1 MGTKKGMSEEGLK
14 PRAEPSETG
23 KSFAM
28 PALPRYDRYQL
39 SAQEFLRY
47 ALTGIGCAA
56 VFTSLFFQNA
66 LVFFVLSPIGAFY
79 PFLIRKKLAKKQLE
93 KLLLQWKEAIIS
105 ISVSLSAGYS
115 VENAFAQT
123 WKDLRQRFGE
133 DQAISREFGYM
144 VHQIGMNVPIE
155 RALQDFADR
164 SGLDEV
170 RSFSDIFGISKRS
183 GADLVRI
190 ISETGEVIAS
200 RVEVKEE
207 IITMMTAV
215 RLEGK
220 IMNVVPL
227 GILAYINLSSPHFFY
242 PMYHTVAGRIVMAVS
257 LIAYLGICW
266 YSGKL
271 MDIEL

>member
-1 MGTKKGMSEEGLK
+1 
-14 PRAEPSETG
+14 
-23 KSFAM
+23 M
-28 PALPRYDRYQL
+28 PELPRYDRYRL
-39 SAQEFLRY
+39 SLREFLRY
-47 ALTGIGCAA
+47 AITGIGGAA
-56 VFTSLFFQNA
+56 LFALLFFRSTA
-66 LVFFVLSPIGAFY
+66 VFFVLAPLGALY
-79 PFLIRKKLAKKQLE
+79 PFLIRKNLVKKQLE
-93 KLLLQWKEAIIS
+93 QLLLQWKEAILS
-105 ISVSLSAGYS
+105 IGVSLSAGYS

-123 WKDLRQRFGE
+123 WKELCQRFGE
-133 DQAISREFGYM
+133 DQAISQEFGFM

-155 RALQDFADR
+155 RALQDFAER

-170 RSFSDIFGISKRS
+170 RSFSDIFGIAKRS

-242 PMYHTVAGRIVMAVS
+242 PMYHTAIGRIVMAAS

>member
-1 MGTKKGMSEEGLK
+1 
-14 PRAEPSETG
+14 
-23 KSFAM
+23 M
-28 PALPRYDRYQL
+28 PALPRYDRYRL
-39 SAQEFLRY
+39 TVREFLRY
-47 ALTGIGCAA
+47 AITGIGCTA
-56 VFTSLFFQNA
+56 VFSCLFFQNI
-66 LVFFVLSPIGAFY
+66 VFFFILAPIGSLY
-79 PFLIRKKLAKKQLE
+79 PFLMRKSLAKKQRE
-93 KLLLQWKEAIIS
+93 QLLLQWKEAIIS
-105 ISVSLSAGYS
+105 IGVSLSAGYS

-123 WKDLRQRFGE
+123 WKDLCQRFGE
-133 DQAISREFGYM
+133 NQPISREFGYM
-144 VHQIGMNVPIE
+144 VHQTGMNVPIE
-155 RALQDFADR
+155 KALDDFAGR

-170 RSFSDIFGISKRS
+170 RSFSDIFRISKRS

-227 GILAYINLSSPHFFY
+227 GILAYINFSSPHFFY
-242 PMYHTVAGRIVMAVS
+242 PMYHTATGRIVMAVS
-257 LIAYLGICW
+257 LVAYLGICR

>member
-1 MGTKKGMSEEGLK
+1 
-14 PRAEPSETG
+14 
-23 KSFAM
+23 M

-39 SAQEFLRY
+39 SLQEFVRY
-47 ALTGIGCAA
+47 AVAGIGCAA
-56 VFTSLFFQNA
+56 VFAGLFFQNII
-66 LVFFVLSPIGAFY
+66 VFFILAPIGALF
-79 PFLIRKKLAKKQLE
+79 PFLIRKNLAKKQQE

-105 ISVSLSAGYS
+105 IGVSLSAGYS
-115 VENAFAQT
+115 VENAFTQT
-123 WKDLRQRFGE
+123 WKDLCQRFGE
-133 DQAISREFGYM
+133 GQAISREFGYM
-144 VHQIGMNVPIE
+144 VHQISMNVPVE
-155 RALQDFADR
+155 RVLYDFADR

-227 GILAYINLSSPHFFY
+227 GILAYINLSSPRFFY
-242 PMYHTVAGRIVMAVS
+242 PMYHTAAGRIVMAFS
-257 LIAYLGICW
+257 LIAYLGICR

>member
-1 MGTKKGMSEEGLK
+1 MGAQEALSEGGLR
-14 PRAEPSETG
+14 PRADPSETER
-23 KSFAM
+23 SSIM
-28 PALPRYDRYQL
+28 PELPRYDRYRL
-39 SAQEFLRY
+39 SLREFLRY
-47 ALTGIGCAA
+47 AITGIGGAA
-56 VFTSLFFQNA
+56 MFALLFFRSA
-66 LVFFVLSPIGAFY
+66 AVFFVLAPLGALY
-79 PFLIRKKLAKKQLE
+79 PFLIRKNLAKKQLE
-93 KLLLQWKEAIIS
+93 QLLLQWKEAILS
-105 ISVSLSAGYS
+105 IGVSLSAGYS
-115 VENAFAQT
+115 VENAFVQT
-123 WKDLRQRFGE
+123 WKDLCQRFGE
-133 DQAISREFGYM
+133 DQAISQEFGFM

-155 RALQDFADR
+155 RALQDFAER

-170 RSFSDIFGISKRS
+170 RSFSDIFGIAKRS

-242 PMYHTVAGRIVMAVS
+242 PMYQTAIGRIVMAVS
-257 LIAYLGICW
+257 LAAYLGICW

>member
-1 MGTKKGMSEEGLK
+1 
-14 PRAEPSETG
+14 
-23 KSFAM
+23 M

-39 SAQEFLRY
+39 SIQEFVRY
-47 ALTGIGCAA
+47 AVTGIGCAA
-56 VFTSLFFQNA
+56 VFTYLFFQNVA
-66 LVFFVLSPIGAFY
+66 MFFVLAPIGALY
-79 PFLIRKKLAKKQLE
+79 PFLMRKNLVKKQRE
-93 KLLLQWKEAIIS
+93 QLLLQWKEAIVS
-105 ISVSLSAGYS
+105 IGVSLSAGYS
-115 VENAFAQT
+115 VENAFVQT
-123 WKDLRQRFGE
+123 WKDLCQRFGE
-133 DQAISREFGYM
+133 NQAIAREFGYM
-144 VHQIGMNVPIE
+144 VRQIGMNVPIE
-155 RALQDFADR
+155 KALDDFAER

-170 RSFSDIFGISKRS
+170 RSFSDIFRISKRS

-215 RLEGK
+215 RLEGR

-242 PMYHTVAGRIVMAVS
+242 PMYHTVTGRFVMAAS
-257 LIAYLGICW
+257 LMAYLGICR

>member
-1 MGTKKGMSEEGLK
+1 
-14 PRAEPSETG
+14 
-23 KSFAM
+23 M
-28 PALPRYDRYQL
+28 PELPRYDRYQL
-39 SAQEFLRY
+39 SIREFFRY
-47 ALTGIGCAA
+47 SAAGIGSTA
-56 VFTSLFFQNA
+56 VLTCLFFQKMS
-66 LVFFVLSPIGAFY
+66 FFFILAPIGALY
-79 PFLIRKKLAKKQLE
+79 PFLAKKSLAKKQQE

-105 ISVSLSAGYS
+105 IGVSLSAGYS

-123 WKDLRQRFGE
+123 WKDLCQRFGE
-133 DQAISREFGYM
+133 NQAISREFGYM

-155 RALQDFADR
+155 RALHDFADR

-170 RSFSDIFGISKRS
+170 RSFSDIFSISKRS

-242 PMYHTVAGRIVMAVS
+242 PMYHTAVGRLVMAAS
-257 LIAYLGICW
+257 LIAYLGICR
-266 YSGKL
+266 YSRKL